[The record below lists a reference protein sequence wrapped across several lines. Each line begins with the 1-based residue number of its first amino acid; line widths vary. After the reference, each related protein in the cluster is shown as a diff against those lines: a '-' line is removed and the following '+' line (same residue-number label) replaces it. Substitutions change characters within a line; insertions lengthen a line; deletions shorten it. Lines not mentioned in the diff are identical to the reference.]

1 MYEMHESDIEKKI
14 RTSVTISFF
23 HVILQIFYY
32 RTKLPL
38 NSFNSI
44 RENGEKACLFDN

>member
-1 MYEMHESDIEKKI
+1 MLKFYIQKRVK
-14 RTSVTISFF
+14 TSVTLSFF
-23 HVILQIFYY
+23 RVILLIFYY

>member
-1 MYEMHESDIEKKI
+1 MCNSSMQKSLKAL
-14 RTSVTISFF
+14 VTMSFF
-23 HVILQIFYY
+23 CMILLIFSS
-32 RTKLPL
+32 RINLPL